1 MKFCP
6 AQIVILL
13 FIFWGCNDQKGCYE
27 SVDTRMIASFKVS
40 DFRVYDTL
48 FVQGVGRT
56 GTGDTLVYDTQ
67 ASQSKRYPLPLSLS
81 EDSTGFVIR
90 AGSRRDTVYIL
101 HSMTMKFISEYCG
114 FAPAYKLKGSSF
126 SKGIDSVNISD
137 AVVNTHSIDKNVND
151 QNITIYF
158 NFSVP

>member
-6 AQIVILL
+6 ATIAIIIL
-13 FIFWGCNDQKGCYE
+13 IFGGCNDQKGCYE
-27 SVDTRMIASFKVS
+27 SVDTKLIAFFKAS

-56 GTGDTLVYDTQ
+56 GTGDTLVYDTL

-81 EDSTGFVIR
+81 DDSTGLVIR
-90 AGSRRDTVYIL
+90 AGIRRDTVYIF
-101 HSMTMKFISEYCG
+101 HTMTMKFISEYCG
-114 FAPAYKLKGSSF
+114 FAPEYQIKGSSF
-126 SKGIDSVNISD
+126 TAGIDSIKISD
-137 AVVNTHSIDKNVND
+137 AFVNTHSIDKNVND